1 MVLIVPETDN
11 FTIDEVSNTMLSSV
25 NPALRNDMKKLLV
38 ILLMTLCAS
47 AMAQR
52 HHGGGY
58 WARGYGGGWQWMVP
72 TIIGG
77 AIVYE
82 VARQQPVYVQ
92 QPVIIQQQQP
102 VLVQPQNQSCSPW
115 TETQNLDGT
124 ITRTR
129 TCTQ

>member
-1 MVLIVPETDN
+1 
-11 FTIDEVSNTMLSSV
+11 
-25 NPALRNDMKKLLV
+25 MKKFL
-38 ILLMTLCAS
+38 LLMLMTITAT
-47 AMAQR
+47 AMAQG

-58 WARGYGGGWQWMVP
+58 WARGYGGGGWQWMIP
-72 TIIGG
+72 TVIGG

-82 VARQQPVYVQ
+82 AARQQPVYVQ

-115 TETQNLDGT
+115 TETQNPDGT